1 MKKIYILAIAA
12 FAFTLNMNAQFEDDF
27 ESYDEGTIT
36 DQADN
41 FYNWSG
47 DGGGAESG
55 VVTSEQASNGTKSLY
70 ISTGNDFVFDFDG
83 GVKSDIS
90 KAFIASTRVLYPS
103 QVITVLSSCPI
114 G

>member
-12 FAFTLNMNAQFEDDF
+12 FAFTLNMNAQFTDDF
-27 ESYDEGTIT
+27 EGYDEGTIT

-70 ISTGNDFVFDFDG
+70 VSTGNDFVFDFDG
-83 GVKSDIS
+83 GVSD
-90 KAFIASTRVLYPS
+90 
-103 QVITVLSSCPI
+103 
-114 G
+114 